1 MIKLNVGIRHDFRR
15 MDMKY
20 NLKPD
25 ERATLELRGIYEKY
39 GYKKYKIGKFEEY
52 SLYATN
58 RDFLIG
64 DKVLSFTDLD
74 GRLLA
79 MKPDVTL
86 SVINNTSAT
95 KEKSEKLYYIE
106 NVYRENREN
115 HCFKE
120 ISQMGLE
127 YMGCINRYS
136 VLEVITLAAISLKT
150 IDPDYLLEISHMHYV
165 LDLLDDLD
173 IDEAVYFELLNNI
186 RQKNMTGI
194 QYIVSREGLDERYRD
209 LLCRLPFLYGEMNK
223 TIKKARSMAINDKML
238 KDLDELQ
245 EYCSALKGLGYGK
258 NIQLDLSMVND
269 VDYYNGIVFNGYI
282 RDLPGCVLAGGQYDK
297 AMNRF
302 GKDAGAVGFA
312 IYLDE
317 LTKGRMPASKYDVDA
332 VLLYSSNDKM
342 QDVMKAVKTI
352 QKEGFSVRA
361 ETDIP
366 ECLRYRYRYRLT
378 EGHPVKEEI

>member
-1 MIKLNVGIRHDFRR
+1 
-15 MDMKY
+15 MKY

-25 ERATLELRGIYEKY
+25 ERATLELRGLYEKY

-58 RDFLIG
+58 RGFLIG
-64 DKVLSFTDLD
+64 DKVLTFTDLD

-86 SVINNTSAT
+86 SVINNTAAT
-95 KEKSEKLYYIE
+95 RENSEKLYYIE

-120 ISQMGLE
+120 INQMGLE
-127 YMGCINRYS
+127 YMGNINKYS
-136 VLEVITLAAISLKT
+136 ILEVITLAAKSLKT
-150 IDPDYLLEISHMHYV
+150 IDPDYLLEISHMHYT
-165 LDLLDDLD
+165 LDLL
-173 IDEAVYFELLNNI
+173 EAMGLEDGPYIEILNNI

-194 QYIVSREGLDERYRD
+194 ARAAEKAGLDAKHTD
-209 LLCRLPFLYGEMNK
+209 ILCQIPFLYGEMGK
-223 TIKKARSMAINDKML
+223 TIKRAKALAIDDRMLNDL
-238 KDLDELQ
+238 EELQ
-245 EYCSALKGLGYGK
+245 EYCAALKSLGYAK

-269 VDYYNGIVFNGYI
+269 IDYYNGIIFRGYI
-282 RDLPGCVLAGGQYDK
+282 RNLPGCVLAGGQYDK
-297 AMNRF
+297 AMELL

-317 LTKGRMPASKYDVDA
+317 LTKGKVHTPDYDVDA
-332 VLLYSSNDKM
+332 LLIYDEEDSAVN
-342 QDVMKAVKTI
+342 VIKAVKSI
-352 QKEGFSVRA
+352 QKEGMSVRA

-366 ECLRYRYRYRLT
+366 PGLRYKYRYRT
-378 EGHPVKEEI
+378 EEGRPVKEEI